1 MFRVSLINILLLEWY
16 LKTYCLEKI
25 MKHILTYLLILFT
38 IVISAQEVKKDTII
52 DDLIIIKGD
61 SAIISLDEVVILNKL
76 KFDST
81 KEKRYY
87 YWYWKKVHKAYPYA
101 KLAADR
107 LLQLNDQLAKIRS
120 KRKRKRHT
128 KKMQKYM
135 EGEFTDELKKMTRTE
150 GRILIKLLHRQT
162 GLTAF
167 DLVKEYR
174 SGWKA
179 FWYNTTA
186 NMFKL
191 SLKSEYH
198 PESEA
203 IDFLIEDILQ
213 RSFVNGSLKEQ
224 KPRLQI
230 DYYDISKKFK
240 DIDVIATINNR
251 KS

>member
-1 MFRVSLINILLLEWY
+1 MVFENQGYTNTMKQVLSYILIFSSIL
-16 LKTYCLEKI
+16 I
-25 MKHILTYLLILFT
+25 A
-38 IVISAQEVKKDTII
+38 AQEVKKDTII
-52 DDLIIIKGD
+52 DDLIVIKGD
-61 SAIISLDEVVILNKL
+61 SVVISLDEVVVLEKINFK
-76 KFDST
+76 SS
-81 KEKRYY
+81 KERRYY
-87 YWYWKKVHKAYPYA
+87 YWYYRKVHKAYPFA

-107 LLQLNDQLAKIRS
+107 LVQLNEQLKEIKSR
-120 KRKRKRHT
+120 RKRKRHI

-135 EGEFTDELKKMTRTE
+135 EGEFTDKLKKMTRTE

-167 DLVKEYR
+167 DLIKEYR

-198 PESEA
+198 PELEA
-203 IDFLIEDILQ
+203 LDFLIEDILQ
-213 RSFVNGSLKEQ
+213 RSFINGSLEEQ
-224 KPRLQI
+224 KARLPI
-230 DYYDISKKFK
+230 DYYEISKKFK
-240 DIDVIATINNR
+240 DIDVITTINNR

>member
-1 MFRVSLINILLLEWY
+1 MVFENHPV
-16 LKTYCLEKI
+16 KGT
-25 MKHILTYLLILFT
+25 MKHILTYILVFFT
-38 IVISAQEVKKDTII
+38 LAIAAQEVKKDTII

-61 SAIISLDEVVILNKL
+61 SAIISLDEVIVLEKL
-76 KFDST
+76 KFSST
-81 KEKRYY
+81 KERRYY
-87 YWYWKKVHKAYPYA
+87 YWYWKKVHKAYPFA

-107 LLQLNDQLAKIRS
+107 LVQLNDQLKEIKSR
-120 KRKRKRHT
+120 RKRKRHI

-135 EGEFTDELKKMTRTE
+135 EGEFTDKLKKMTRTE

-167 DLVKEYR
+167 ELIKEYR

-186 NMFKL
+186 KMFKL
-191 SLKSEYH
+191 SLKNEYH
-198 PESEA
+198 PEEEA

-213 RSFVNGSLKEQ
+213 RSFINGSLEEQ
-224 KPRLQI
+224 KARLPF
-230 DYYDISKKFK
+230 DYYEISKKYK
-240 DIDVIATINNR
+240 DIDVVTTINNR

>member
-1 MFRVSLINILLLEWY
+1 MKSFNFGTTFVAFPTKKNMTRIFSIILI
-16 LKTYCLEKI
+16 
-25 MKHILTYLLILFT
+25 FT
-38 IVISAQEVKKDTII
+38 GSFLMTAQEVKKDTII
-52 DDLIIIKGD
+52 DDMIVIRGD
-61 SAIISLDEVVILNKL
+61 SVTIPLDEVILLNKL
-76 KFDST
+76 HFKSS

-87 YWYWKKVHKAYPYA
+87 YWYWKKVHNAYPYA
-101 KLAADR
+101 KLAAER
-107 LLQLNDQLAKIRS
+107 LLQLNAQLAQIRS

-135 EGEFTDELKKMTRTE
+135 ENEFTDELKKMTRTE

-191 SLKSEYH
+191 SLKNEYH
-198 PESEA
+198 PESNPL
-203 IDFLIEDILQ
+203 DFLIEDILQ
-213 RSFVNGSLKEQ
+213 RSFSNGSLEEQ
-224 KPRLQI
+224 KARLPI
-230 DYYDISKKFK
+230 DYFEIAPKYKNMDVVEVINARKK
-240 DIDVIATINNR
+240 
-251 KS
+251 

>member
-1 MFRVSLINILLLEWY
+1 MRGILVLILLFAN
-16 LKTYCLEKI
+16 
-25 MKHILTYLLILFT
+25 LLST
-38 IVISAQEVKKDTII
+38 AQEVKKDTII
-52 DDLIIIKGD
+52 NDLIIIRGD
-61 SAIISLDEVVILNKL
+61 SAVISLDEVVVLDKI
-76 KFDST
+76 KFKTT

-87 YWYWKKVHKAYPYA
+87 YWYWKKVHKAYPFA

-107 LLQLNDQLAKIRS
+107 LVQLNDQLKEIKSR
-120 KRKRKRHT
+120 RKRRRHI

-135 EGEFTDELKKMTRTE
+135 EGEFTEQLKKMTRTE

-167 DLVKEYR
+167 ELIKEYR

-191 SLKSEYH
+191 SLKDEYH
-198 PESEA
+198 PEAEA

-213 RSFVNGSLKEQ
+213 RSFINGSLEEQ
-224 KPRLQI
+224 QPRLDI
-230 DYYDISKKFK
+230 DYYEISKKFK
-240 DIDVIATINNR
+240 NIDIISTINNR